1 MSSSSFSKGSLSID
15 ADSVLIFAVVF
26 SFALFSFS
34 FSRNSSNRSTA
45 MISPFS
51 VFLASVIARF
61 VDSSYLAL
69 SLVVTMQMHHQFKF
83 VHTNKL
89 SYWSNPGFYYTFLT
103 YWTRFL
109 LEPYIKNSN
118 HIFRKNQ
125 YVLSPNIICLF
136 PIISY
141 HHILYPATPCLRY
154 FSSTYKAQILGVKS
168 LRL

>member
-1 MSSSSFSKGSLSID
+1 M
-15 ADSVLIFAVVF
+15 
-26 SFALFSFS
+26 
-34 FSRNSSNRSTA
+34 
-45 MISPFS
+45 
-51 VFLASVIARF
+51 
-61 VDSSYLAL
+61 DSSYLAL

-141 HHILYPATPCLRY
+141 NLILALAYIRRHLVCDIFRLHIKHKYWELNPYGYENHFQLHLYP
-154 FSSTYKAQILGVKS
+154 Q
-168 LRL
+168 